1 MKIVPADVGPIE
13 VKGPRD
19 TAGVFEPQMVKK
31 RRQQR
36 RTGLDEGGFHI

>member
-19 TAGVFEPQMVKK
+19 TAGVFEPQMVK
-31 RRQQR
+31 RAAAAAPD
-36 RTGLDEGGFHI
+36 LP